1 MSLLPVRET
10 LAGKHV
16 MVTGVTGFVGKV
28 WLAMLLDFVPDVR
41 RVTVLGRGKKGQDAA
56 QRFEQIY
63 RSSPVFRPLRERLGQ
78 GLYDLM
84 DEKVLVLDAKLSAPL
99 CGFDPWQARE
109 LMADVDVVVHF
120 AGLTDFEPDPQMA
133 IDANIHGAQHVADL
147 AALTPSGRYVHC
159 STCFVAGMSSGVKA
173 ETLTPGVSANGTVFD
188 PAEEV
193 AWLEAALRALP
204 SKADRLAL
212 GMARAQRLGWPNVYT
227 FTKALSEHLLDGR
240 DDLRTTT
247 VRPAIV
253 ECADRY
259 PFAGWNEGINTSGP
273 LVWLM
278 GTAFRRLPV
287 RHSVGFDI
295 IPVDM
300 VCRGTLLATAAAL
313 RDEAEPIYQLGTG
326 GRNRLDFERALDLS
340 NLAIRRQHRKSED
353 PFTRYVLSQLS
364 AYSADPDREYTLGVQ
379 QTRRLTEALRNTLK
393 DLDVQRL
400 LPPATFERH
409 GERLR
414 TQVRDWSTDARNHA
428 RKLKSVEDMLRQF
441 RPFIWDHDYT
451 FETEAAC
458 ALTTRLDRDELPL
471 FGFDVDELDWRRY
484 YIDVQVP
491 GLETW
496 CIPLLRGEK
505 IPCDPPLAAR
515 AESAR
520 TQTGEH
526 LVRPAATRLSA

>member
-10 LAGKHV
+10 FAGKHV

-84 DEKVLVLDAKLSAPL
+84 DEKVVVLDAKLSAPL

-109 LMADVDVVVHF
+109 LMSDVDVVVHF
-120 AGLTDFEPDPQMA
+120 AGLTDFEPDPQLA
-133 IDANIHGAQHVADL
+133 IDANIHGARHVADL

-159 STCFVAGMSSGVKA
+159 STCFVAGMSGGVKLEA
-173 ETLTPGVSANGTVFD
+173 LTPGVSPNGTVFD
-188 PAEEV
+188 EAEEV
-193 AWLEAALRALP
+193 ASLEVALRALP

-227 FTKALSEHLLDGR
+227 FTKALSEHLLEVR
-240 DDLRTTT
+240 DDVRTTT

-278 GTAFRRLPV
+278 GTTFRRLPV

-379 QTRRLTEALRNTLK
+379 QTRRLMEALRNTLK

-414 TQVRDWSTDARNHA
+414 AQVRDWSTDARNQA

-441 RPFIWDHDYT
+441 RPFIWDHDYA
-451 FETEAAC
+451 FQTEAAC
-458 ALTTRLDRDELPL
+458 ALTARLDRDELPL

-515 AESAR
+515 TESAR
-520 TQTGEH
+520 PQTGEH

>member
-1 MSLLPVRET
+1 MSALPVRET
-10 LAGKHV
+10 FAGKHV
-16 MVTGVTGFVGKV
+16 LVTGVTGFVGKV
-28 WLAMLLDFVPDVR
+28 WLAMLLDFVPEVR

-63 RSSPVFRPLRERLGQ
+63 RTSPVFRPLRSQLGAE
-78 GLYDLM
+78 LYDLM
-84 DEKVLVLDAKLSAPL
+84 DQKVEVVDAKLSEPL
-99 CGFDPWQARE
+99 CGLEPWHARE

-120 AGLTDFEPDPQMA
+120 AGLTDFEPDPQLA
-133 IDANIHGAQHVADL
+133 IDANIHGARHVADL
-147 AALTPSGRYVHC
+147 AALSRSGRYVHC
-159 STCFVAGMSSGVKA
+159 STCFVAGMKGGVA
-173 ETLTPGVSANGTVFD
+173 DETLTRGVSPNGTRFD
-188 PAEEV
+188 PEREV
-193 AWLEAALRALP
+193 AQLEAALRELP
-204 SKADRLAL
+204 NKADRLAL
-212 GMARAQRLGWPNVYT
+212 GMARAKRLGWPNVYT
-227 FTKALSEHLLDGR
+227 FTKALSEHLLEGR
-240 DDLRTTT
+240 EDIETTT

-300 VCRGTLLATAAAL
+300 VCRGVLLATAAAL

-326 GRNRLDFERALDLS
+326 GRNRLDFERALELS

-353 PFTRYVLSQLS
+353 PFTRYVLSNLQ
-364 AYSADPDREYTLGVQ
+364 AYSASPDKEYVLGVQ
-379 QTRRLTEALRNTLK
+379 QTKRLMEGLRHSLK
-393 DLDVQRL
+393 ELDVQRV
-400 LPPATFERH
+400 LPPATYERH

-414 TQVRDWSTDARNHA
+414 NKVREWSTDARNHV

-451 FETEAAC
+451 FVTDAAC
-458 ALTTRLDRDELPL
+458 ALTARLDRDELPL
-471 FGFDVDELDWRRY
+471 FGFDVEELDWRRY

-505 IPCDPPLAAR
+505 IPVDPPLAAR
-515 AESAR
+515 THGKA
-520 TQTGEH
+520 QTGEH
-526 LVRPAATRLSA
+526 HRRPATRLSA

>member
-1 MSLLPVRET
+1 MSAFPVRDT
-10 LAGKHV
+10 FAGKHV
-16 MVTGVTGFVGKV
+16 VVTGVTGFVGKV
-28 WLAMLLDFVPDVR
+28 WLAMLLDYVPEVR

-78 GLYDLM
+78 ELYDLM
-84 DEKVLVLDAKLSAPL
+84 DQKVEVLDAKLSEPL
-99 CGFDPWQARE
+99 CGLEPWQARE

-120 AGLTDFEPDPQMA
+120 AGLTDFEPDPQLA
-133 IDANIHGAQHVADL
+133 IDANIHGARHVADL
-147 AALTPSGRYVHC
+147 AALSPSGRYVHC
-159 STCFVAGMSSGVKA
+159 STCFVAGMRSGHA
-173 ETLTPGVSANGTVFD
+173 PETLTRGLSPNGTRFD
-188 PAEEV
+188 PEQEV
-193 AWLEAALRALP
+193 ATLEAALRALP

-212 GMARAQRLGWPNVYT
+212 GMERAKRLGWPNVYT
-227 FTKALSEHLLDGR
+227 FTKALSEHLLEGR
-240 DDLRTTT
+240 EDIQTTT

-253 ECADRY
+253 ECAERY

-278 GTAFRRLPV
+278 GTVFRRLPV

-300 VCRGTLLATAAAL
+300 VCRGTFLAAAAAL
-313 RDEAEPIYQLGTG
+313 RDESLPIYQLGTG

-340 NLAIRRQHRKSED
+340 NLAIRRQHRRSED

-364 AYSADPDREYTLGVQ
+364 AYSASPDKEYVLGVK
-379 QTRRLTEALRNTLK
+379 QTKRLMEELRNTLK
-393 DLDVQRL
+393 DLDVRRL

-409 GERLR
+409 GERL
-414 TQVRDWSTDARNHA
+414 TAQVREWSTDARNQA

-441 RPFIWDHDYT
+441 RPFIWDHDYH

-458 ALTTRLDRDELPL
+458 ALTERLDRDELPL
-471 FGFDVDELDWRRY
+471 FGFDVDDLDWRDY
-484 YIDVQVP
+484 YINVQVP

-505 IPCDPPLAAR
+505 IPVDPPLPAR
-515 AESAR
+515 AHPKPQS
-520 TQTGEH
+520 GEH
-526 LVRPAATRLSA
+526 RTRPAARLSA